1 MGLLKKINKPSL
13 QSVYRRQKAA
23 EAKLKGDDDQEQLSS
38 AQFIVTSNP
47 KEYSDTS
54 SCPGCTASTTS
65 TDANTDPISPNN
77 KQIDASSPPD
87 CNENSGG
94 WSWLISCWGSSF
106 LGSKQTDDRT
116 YESTSSSSNEDD
128 DDGVDGGSGDSSH
141 SMSRIDTVLNLGKP
155 DDVSDITSAASVD
168 DSLSD
173 SEDGDDDDDEAD
185 LSGSGSR

>member
-13 QSVYRRQKAA
+13 QSVYRRRKVA
-23 EAKLKGDDDQEQLSS
+23 EAKLKGDGDQEQLSS
-38 AQFIVTSNP
+38 AQFIVTSYP
-47 KEYSDTS
+47 KEYSDT

-106 LGSKQTDDRT
+106 LGDKQTDDRT
-116 YESTSSSSNEDD
+116 YESTSSSSNEDEND
-128 DDGVDGGSGDSSH
+128 DGGSGDSSH

-173 SEDGDDDDDEAD
+173 SEDGDDDEVEDM
-185 LSGSGSR
+185 SGSGSR

>member
-1 MGLLKKINKPSL
+1 MGLLKKIAAKPSL
-13 QSVYRRQKAA
+13 QSVYRKRKAA
-23 EAKLKGDDDQEQLSS
+23 EAKLKGNGDQEQLSS
-38 AQFIVTSNP
+38 AQFIVTSYP

-54 SCPGCTASTTS
+54 SCPGCTDSTTS
-65 TDANTDPISPNN
+65 SDANTDPNN
-77 KQIDASSPPD
+77 KQIDTTSPPD

-106 LGSKQTDDRT
+106 LGSKLQTDDRT
-116 YESTSSSSNEDD
+116 YQSTSSSSSNEEDD
-128 DDGVDGGSGDSSH
+128 EDVDGGSGDSSH

-173 SEDGDDDDDEAD
+173 SEDGDDDEVAD
-185 LSGSGSR
+185 I

>member
-13 QSVYRRQKAA
+13 QSVYRRKVA

-38 AQFIVTSNP
+38 AQFIVTSYP

-54 SCPGCTASTTS
+54 CPGCTSSTTS
-65 TDANTDPISPNN
+65 TVDDNTDSISTNN

-87 CNENSGG
+87 SNENSGG

-106 LGSKQTDDRT
+106 LGNKQTDDRT
-116 YESTSSSSNEDD
+116 YESTSSGSNEED

-173 SEDGDDDDDEAD
+173 SEDEDDEEED
-185 LSGSGSR
+185 MSGSGSR

>member
-1 MGLLKKINKPSL
+1 MGLLKKIAAKPSL
-13 QSVYRRQKAA
+13 QSVYRRRKAA
-23 EAKLKGDDDQEQLSS
+23 EAKLKGDDDQEKLSS
-38 AQFIVTSNP
+38 AQFIVTSYP

-65 TDANTDPISPNN
+65 SDPISTNN

-87 CNENSGG
+87 SNENSGG

-106 LGSKQTDDRT
+106 LLGSKAPTDDRT
-116 YESTSSSSNEDD
+116 YDSTSSSSNEED

-141 SMSRIDTVLNLGKP
+141 SMSRIDTVLNLGNP

-173 SEDGDDDDDEAD
+173 SEDGDDDDDEGD
-185 LSGSGSR
+185 LSVSGSR

>member
-1 MGLLKKINKPSL
+1 MGLLKKIKAKPSL
-13 QSVYRRQKAA
+13 QSVYRRRKAA
-23 EAKLKGDDDQEQLSS
+23 EAKLKGDGDQEQLSS
-38 AQFIVTSNP
+38 AQFIVTSYP
-47 KEYSDTS
+47 KEYSDT

-106 LGSKQTDDRT
+106 LGDKQTDDRT
-116 YESTSSSSNEDD
+116 YESTSSSSNEDEND
-128 DDGVDGGSGDSSH
+128 DGGSGDSSH

-173 SEDGDDDDDEAD
+173 SEDGDDEEDM
-185 LSGSGSR
+185 SGSGSR

>member
-1 MGLLKKINKPSL
+1 MGLLKKIAA
-13 QSVYRRQKAA
+13 QSVYRRRKAA
-23 EAKLKGDDDQEQLSS
+23 EAKLKGDGDQEQLSS
-38 AQFIVTSNP
+38 AQFIVTSYP

-65 TDANTDPISPNN
+65 FDPISPNN

-106 LGSKQTDDRT
+106 LLGSKAQTDDRT
-116 YESTSSSSNEDD
+116 YQSTSISSNEDED
-128 DDGVDGGSGDSSH
+128 EGVDGGSGDSSH
-141 SMSRIDTVLNLGKP
+141 SMSRIDTVLNLGMP

-168 DSLSD
+168 ISLSD
-173 SEDGDDDDDEAD
+173 SEDGDDYDEED
-185 LSGSGSR
+185 ISGSRSR

>member
-38 AQFIVTSNP
+38 AQFIVTSYP

-54 SCPGCTASTTS
+54 SCPGCTDSTTS
-65 TDANTDPISPNN
+65 SDVNTDPISPNN

-173 SEDGDDDDDEAD
+173 SEDGDENDDEAD

>member
-13 QSVYRRQKAA
+13 QSVYRRKKAA
-23 EAKLKGDDDQEQLSS
+23 EAKLKGDDDQVEQLSS
-38 AQFIVTSNP
+38 AQFIVTSYP

-54 SCPGCTASTTS
+54 SCPGCTSSTTS

-106 LGSKQTDDRT
+106 LLGSKAPTDDRT
-116 YESTSSSSNEDD
+116 YDSTSSSSNEDD
-128 DDGVDGGSGDSSH
+128 GDGGSGDSSH

-173 SEDGDDDDDEAD
+173 SEDGDDDDDEGD
-185 LSGSGSR
+185 MSGSRSR